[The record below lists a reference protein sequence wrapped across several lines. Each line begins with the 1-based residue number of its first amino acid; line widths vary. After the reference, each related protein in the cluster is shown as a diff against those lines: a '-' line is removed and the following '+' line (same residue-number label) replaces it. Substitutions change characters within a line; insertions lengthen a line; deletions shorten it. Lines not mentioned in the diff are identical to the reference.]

1 MPDVPILETERL
13 VLRDFAADD
22 GPALFRIMS
31 DRETNVFLPMF
42 PLERPEEAAALLCA
56 GSAWRGAAARCW
68 AVCPKSAGTPV
79 GYVRVAA
86 DANHDLGY
94 ALRREFWGRGFM
106 TEACR
111 AVLGALRR
119 EGTPYVTAT
128 HDVNNPASGAV
139 MKKIGMTYCY
149 SYRERRQPK
158 DIRVIFRMWQ
168 VNLDGRDERIFRK
181 YWDNASVRFVE
192 QDV

>member
-1 MPDVPILETERL
+1 
-13 VLRDFAADD
+13 
-22 GPALFRIMS
+22 
-31 DRETNVFLPMF
+31 
-42 PLERPEEAAALLCA
+42 
-56 GSAWRGAAARCW
+56 
-68 AVCPKSAGTPV
+68 
-79 GYVRVAA
+79 
-86 DANHDLGY
+86 
-94 ALRREFWGRGFM
+94 M

-119 EGTPYVTAT
+119 EGTPYATAT